1 VGTAA
6 ADRVEAYVALDLPAV
21 LVGYG
26 MEDATTHRTTT
37 PRALGARMGSLLR
50 RGGSSGTPTR
60 KGGALARTVSDV
72 MREYAASGT
81 DDGTHLNPVCSI
93 SYPQHPELSLNASV

>member
-26 MEDATTHRTTT
+26 MEDATDPSAIT

-50 RGGSSGTPTR
+50 RGGSSGRPKR

-72 MREYAASGT
+72 MREYGASGT
-81 DDGTHLNPVCSI
+81 DDGAHLYLPAA
-93 SYPQHPELSLNASV
+93 Q